1 MQGWTYEKKS
11 LLACQNNSKLIKHL
25 SGERISKE
33 VRKIFPYKNCQQA
46 FTMMEQIGISEE
58 IFGQQNLNSQGL
70 GLLQLAS
77 EKLEIPICWQHQLAC
92 LVNYQINSTDY
103 IVRRWRLSNADKKLI
118 NILTQQ
124 SSGLCDEINYGLLD
138 QLTIG
143 QYQWLM
149 VKELANKPKTLLN
162 NDATTIKQ
170 LLSLTRS
177 KKQTQFPI
185 NGTDL
190 KQLGIKGKDIGEMLR
205 KLRKLWIDSEFSLTS
220 PQLINKI
227 EPQG

>member
-1 MQGWTYEKKS
+1 
-11 LLACQNNSKLIKHL
+11 
-25 SGERISKE
+25 
-33 VRKIFPYKNCQQA
+33 
-46 FTMMEQIGISEE
+46 MEQIGISEE